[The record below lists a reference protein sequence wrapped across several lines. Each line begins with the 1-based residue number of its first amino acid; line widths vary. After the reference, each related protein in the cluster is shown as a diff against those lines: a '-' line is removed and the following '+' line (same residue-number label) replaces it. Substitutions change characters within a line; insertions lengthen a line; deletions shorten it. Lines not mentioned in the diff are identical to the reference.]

1 LVSAVKTLH
10 AWRKPLLVM
19 PLGVAVLTAVITLFL
34 PDYYSSTT
42 VFYAASQDLFK
53 PQKVFGYSQSEMYYY
68 GGSED
73 IQRVITSAMSHPV
86 MDHLI
91 GEFDLYTHYG
101 ISPGTPKADYKA
113 RAKLRDRYQ
122 IIRTKYDALELTV
135 EDRDPEIAAAMAN
148 RARKVLNDALTGIIK
163 NSQRDLVS
171 SYTTAI
177 AAKEKALTAVED
189 SLRKFQSLYGIYD
202 TEAQAEFLSTLITSV
217 ETRLVRER
225 GALDSYKNMNTSS
238 KNVADTIRHL
248 TASLAGLEMQRDLL
262 TGKDTSVTNAYSLDR
277 FSAGK
282 GRVEQYTD
290 AYKKAVNSVN
300 VDKEMVKQME
310 AALAL
315 DVTALHLVEEAPVPV
330 KKAHPKRTI
339 IVVAASAIAFLLT
352 VFYVLLL
359 ESLRKEDWS
368 FLKWS

>member
-1 LVSAVKTLH
+1 MISVVRVLH
-10 AWRKPLLVM
+10 TWRKPLLAIT
-19 PLGVAVLTAVITLFL
+19 LGVAVLTAVITLFL
-34 PDYYSSTT
+34 PNYYRSTT

-73 IQRVITSAMSHPV
+73 IQRCITAAMSHPV
-86 MDHLI
+86 MDQLI
-91 GEFDLYTHYG
+91 REFDLYTHYG
-101 ISPGTPKADYKA
+101 IEPGSPKANYKV
-113 RAKLRDRYQ
+113 REKLLERYQ
-122 IIRTKYDALELTV
+122 IMRTKYDALELTV
-135 EDRDPEIAAAMAN
+135 EDRDPEVAAQMAN
-148 RARKVLNDALTGIIK
+148 GARTTLNNVLTGIIK

-177 AAKEKALTAVED
+177 VDKEKALTAVED

-225 GALDSYKNMNTSS
+225 GALESYKQMKSA
-238 KNVADTIRHL
+238 NVADTIRHL

-262 TGKDTSVTNAYSLDR
+262 TGKDTSVVNAYSLDR

-290 AYKKAVNSVN
+290 AYRKAVNSVN
-300 VDKEMVKQME
+300 MDKEMLKQM
-310 AALAL
+310 AAAIAL
-315 DVTALHLVEEAPVPV
+315 DVTALHLVEEAPVPA

-339 IVVAASAIAFLLT
+339 IVVATSAVAFLLS
-352 VFYVLLL
+352 VLYILLL
-359 ESLRKEDWS
+359 ESFRKQDWS
-368 FLKWS
+368 FLKW